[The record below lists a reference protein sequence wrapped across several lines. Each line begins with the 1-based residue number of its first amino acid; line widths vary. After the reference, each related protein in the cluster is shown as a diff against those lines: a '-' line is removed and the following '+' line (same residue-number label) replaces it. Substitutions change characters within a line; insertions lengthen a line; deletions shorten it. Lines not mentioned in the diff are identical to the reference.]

1 MNVILIAAITADG
14 YIARHSNEIVE
25 WSLDLHLFKEQTMG
39 CPIIM
44 GANTKKTLK
53 LNLSGRKEIVIN
65 RKDDPQEILNNLNAK
80 TCFVI
85 GGGKTNTLFSSY
97 LTHLYLTF
105 HPLIFA
111 KGIKLFTDLENEMNL
126 SLMKVLPVKNQKNL
140 YQFQYKVNR
149 LK

>member
-1 MNVILIAAITADG
+1 
-14 YIARHSNEIVE
+14 
-25 WSLDLHLFKEQTMG
+25 MG
-39 CPIIM
+39 GPIKM

>member
-1 MNVILIAAITADG
+1 MNIILIAAVTADG
-14 YIARHSNEIVE
+14 YIAKHNNEAVG

-44 GANTKKTLK
+44 GSNTKKTLK
-53 LNLSGRKEIVIN
+53 INLSGRKEIVIH
-65 RKDDPQEILNNLNAK
+65 RKDDPQEILNNLKAE

-85 GGGKTNTLFSSY
+85 GGGRTNTLFSSY

-111 KGIKLFTDLENEMNL
+111 KGIKLFTDLENEMDL
-126 SLMKVLPVKNQKNL
+126 SLIKVLPVKNRKNL